1 MLHQHKDNP
10 SLEQIQEEIQGLDY
24 VVFMSTYV
32 KAEEVE
38 LVWNIHYPH
47 PQVGR
52 RQRRQRIF
60 HSQYLTTTARQHMA
74 RGARAI
80 TEGVDCGN
88 AEYTRGEICTK
99 VYLNAFSR
107 AQVIELLRHCME
119 LSYKEIHQQA
129 VNEHLKNSG
138 FFND

>member
-1 MLHQHKDNP
+1 MLHQHLDNP
-10 SLEQIQEEIQGLDY
+10 TLEEIREEIQGLDY

-60 HSQYLTTTARQHMA
+60 HSQYLTATAREHMA
-74 RGARAI
+74 RGARAL
-80 TEGVDCGN
+80 TEEDYDSN
-88 AEYTRGEICTK
+88 YTRGEICTK
-99 VYLNAFSR
+99 VYLNANSR

-119 LSYKEIHQQA
+119 LSYKEIHQQT

-138 FFND
+138 FFDD